1 MKKVV
6 YDKPSTYFSTNK
18 SLVVGLCITDFLFN
32 ALMCLIPVMQ
42 GQAINALM
50 DGKSTSVILQTVGW
64 FLALVLFVQ
73 LNRYFKRYWGRLFT
87 SRMALTMRKVSFHNI
102 VQMDMAYFRDHSKGD
117 ILNKVMSDVDDLS
130 DGISKMTTESF
141 DTVVLLLG
149 YCITMLIMD
158 WKITLI
164 LLVFILGSIIS
175 VKAFKKLIY
184 KYSKD
189 YKEYLSHTKDVTLRD
204 IKNEIYYRGYGVSD
218 DFQADFTKSQDILEK
233 KGRLAFIFQG
243 TLEPI
248 YGILTWLGLF
258 FLVWLGGKR
267 VIAGDFQIGDFS
279 AYLTTY
285 LLVAKK
291 ASRIGR
297 VYGWYQNMRVS
308 WERCKPF
315 LGFYEDRR
323 ADFVLPE
330 NVFEKKLDLAQ
341 EKAVGIELLNVEEA
355 LVARDFSF
363 GFDESFSIPV
373 MNFTIKEGEKIGICG
388 GVHTGKSTF
397 LAGLSGIYGYEGSL
411 KFYGQEVKDTKCP
424 LGYCSADSVV
434 FQDTLEQNI
443 TLGRKGDLDKAIKD
457 SGLTADLDGFSES
470 SKRELAH
477 GLVNLSGGQEKRL
490 MVARALFGQP
500 RLLLLD
506 DPFQSI
512 DRARVEEMLR
522 AFKGYEDSIFFL
534 ISNQPFVLKEMDK
547 VLYFTE
553 NSYAFDTYEEL
564 IKRAD
569 FAEFLKRGE
578 Q

>member
-1 MKKVV
+1 MKVK

-18 SLVVGLCITDFLFN
+18 RLVGGLCITDFLFN

-42 GQAINALM
+42 GQAINALTE
-50 DGKSTSVILQTVGW
+50 GKPTGVILSTVGI
-64 FLALVLFVQ
+64 FLGLVLFVQ

-87 SRMALTMRKVSFHNI
+87 SRMALTMREVSFHNI
-102 VQMDMAYFRDHSKGD
+102 IQMDMDYFRNHSKGD

-149 YCITMLIMD
+149 YVITMFIMD

-164 LLVFILGSIIS
+164 LLVFILASIIS

-189 YKEYLSHTKDVTLRD
+189 YKEYLSHTKDITLRD
-204 IKNEIYYRGYGVSD
+204 IKNEINYRGYGVSEE
-218 DFQADFTKSQDILEK
+218 FQKEFVESQDVLEK
-233 KGRLAFIFQG
+233 KGNLALIFQG
-243 TLEPI
+243 TLEPV

-258 FLVWLGGKR
+258 FQVWLGGRR
-267 VIAGDFQIGDFS
+267 VMEGSLLVGDFS

-285 LLVAKK
+285 LLVANK

-308 WERCKPF
+308 WERCKPL
-315 LGFYEDRR
+315 LGSYEDKR
-323 ADFVLPE
+323 AEFMEPE
-330 NVFEKKLDLAQ
+330 
-341 EKAVGIELLNVEEA
+341 ELLSGRMEDALEA
-355 LVARDFSF
+355 QDFSF

-373 MNFTIKEGEKIGICG
+373 MNFRVKEGEKIGICG

-397 LAGLSGIYGYEGSL
+397 LAGLSGVYGYEGSL
-411 KFYGQEVKDTKCP
+411 KFYGQEVKDTRCP
-424 LGYCSADSVV
+424 MGYCSSDSVI

-443 TLGRKGDLDKAIKD
+443 TLGRPGDVDKAVKD
-457 SGLTADLDGFSES
+457 SGLAADLDGFTES

-477 GLVNLSGGQEKRL
+477 GLVNLSGGQEKRV

-500 RLLLLD
+500 KFVLLD

-512 DRARVEEMLR
+512 DRARVEEMLKSFQEYR
-522 AFKGYEDSIFFL
+522 DSIFFL
-534 ISNQPFVLKEMDK
+534 ISNQPFVLKEMDR

-553 NSYAFDTYEEL
+553 NGYYLDTYTEL
-564 IKRAD
+564 AKMAD
-569 FAEFLKRGE
+569 FAEFLKGGE

>member
-1 MKKVV
+1 MKQVI
-6 YDKPSTYFSTNK
+6 YDKPLTYFSINK
-18 SLVVGLCITDFLFN
+18 KLVIGLCITDFLFN

-42 GQAINALM
+42 GQAINALTV
-50 DGKSTSVILQTVGW
+50 GKSTGIIVRTVGL
-64 FLALVLFVQ
+64 FLGLVLFVQ

-102 VQMDMAYFRDHSKGD
+102 VQMDMDYFRNHSKGD
-117 ILNKVMSDVDDLS
+117 IMNKVMSDVDDLS

-158 WKITLI
+158 WKLTLI
-164 LLVFILGSIIS
+164 LLVFILGSIVS

-204 IKNEIYYRGYGVSD
+204 IKNEIYYRGYGVSEE
-218 DFQADFTKSQDILEK
+218 FQEDFTKSQEILEK

-258 FLVWLGGKR
+258 FLVWIGGNR

-285 LLVAKK
+285 LLVAHKS
-291 ASRIGR
+291 SRIGR

-315 LGFYEDRR
+315 LGNYEDRR
-323 ADFVLPE
+323 AEFMLPSKKTP
-330 NVFEKKLDLAQ
+330 NVTEREHVAAQ
-341 EKAVGIELLNVEEA
+341 EV
-355 LVARDFSF
+355 LVAKDFSF
-363 GFDESFSIPV
+363 GFDESFSIPI
-373 MNFTIKEGEKIGICG
+373 MNFTAKNGEKIGICG

-397 LAGLSGIYGYEGSL
+397 LAGVSGIYGYEGSL
-411 KFYGQEVKDTKCP
+411 QFYGQEVKDTKCP
-424 LGYCSADSVV
+424 LGYCSADSVI

-443 TLGRKGDLDKAIKD
+443 SLGREGDLEKAIKD
-457 SGLTADLDGFSES
+457 SGLAADLEGFEENG
-470 SKRELAH
+470 KRELAH

-490 MVARALFGQP
+490 MVARALFGEP
-500 RLLLLD
+500 KLLLLD

-512 DRARVEEMLR
+512 DRARVEEMLS

-534 ISNQPFVLKEMDK
+534 ISNQPFVLKEMDR
-547 VLYFTE
+547 VLYFIE
-553 NSYAFDTYEEL
+553 DGYVLDTYEEL
-564 IKRAD
+564 MKRAD
-569 FAEFLKRGE
+569 FAEFLKGGE